1 MDLILHVVGEPTA
14 ADSRTGTGAQVDD
27 VHERVDAEV
36 FSKSI
41 DLHRV
46 VSAVRNRI
54 E

>member
-1 MDLILHVVGEPTA
+1 
-14 ADSRTGTGAQVDD
+14 

-36 FSKSI
+36 LSKSI

-46 VSAVRNRI
+46 VSVIRNRI